1 MKFVKKSLIA
11 IGLILFLIT
20 SCQRGNQKEEITTS
34 APSSTSPGN
43 LDTTTGNGL
52 PFFLQYNTENN
63 RFKIIEDK
71 DIHLTKEEEIV
82 LALNTK
88 YPQIKIEVETRR
100 NDTLFVRIPD
110 ATNLTQS
117 MGTTGATSYLVEAT
131 YGFTSINGIQVV
143 NYSFTEGDHASPG
156 SYTRDSFSEFFK

>member
-1 MKFVKKSLIA
+1 MDFVKKSLIS
-11 IGLILFLIT
+11 ISTCLFLIT
-20 SCQRGNQKEEITTS
+20 SCQRGDPKEEITSS
-34 APSSTSPGN
+34 APPST
-43 LDTTTGNGL
+43 LTIEDFEL
-52 PFFLQYNTENN
+52 PFTLQYNTENN
-63 RFKIIEDK
+63 RFKILENK
-71 DIHLTKEEEIV
+71 DIRTSKEEDIV

-88 YPQIKIEVETRR
+88 YPQIKIEVDKRS

-131 YGFTSINGIQVV
+131 YGFTSINGIHVV

-156 SYTRDSFSEFFK
+156 SYTRESFIEFFK